1 MNDVQ
6 YGLARYLLS
15 TVQNPGIALNL
26 LGRPKF
32 MLNRLYG
39 LLGFGYRFTD
49 LARIGL
55 YVTTTCNMHCA
66 MCDIGQANK
75 KGMDHLRANQE
86 NTYFSLDLLTRL
98 LDDPYVRRRRLFF
111 DLKITEP
118 LLHPDICEI
127 VRLIKKAGHTVQI
140 ATNGYLLPDKAK
152 ELLKT
157 GLDFIQVS
165 IDGPEKVHDGIR
177 GVNGAY
183 RNAIDGIRM
192 LNQDANLRIDALYAV
207 SCLNDSEI
215 LNFFDAI
222 GNEGIRIDMLKFQF
236 MFFVSREMMI
246 KQNEKYEIKT
256 TESSIS
262 DTVNPDKVDTAQVH
276 RQLNAIRSIK
286 DKYKNIRNITVIPS
300 LRSEKQIA
308 EYFNVAGN
316 KIKGN
321 SKCTW
326 PWERLIMTTDG
337 RILIHSRCFDF
348 CYGDFNQSG
357 MGDIFNNETINTFRK
372 RFRNADYC
380 YPACTR
386 CCGVIYHGLLF

>member
-6 YGLARYLLS
+6 YGLAKYLLS
-15 TVQNPGIALNL
+15 MVQEPGRALNL

-39 LLGFGYRFTD
+39 LMGFGYRFSD

-75 KGMDHLRANQE
+75 KGMDRLRANQE
-86 NTYFSLDLLTRL
+86 NPYFSLGLLNRL
-98 LDDPYVRRRRLFF
+98 LNDPYVRRRRLFF
-111 DLKITEP
+111 DLNMTEP

-127 VRLIKKAGHTVQI
+127 VKLIKKSGHTVQM
-140 ATNGYLLPDKAK
+140 ATNGYLLPDKAE
-152 ELLKT
+152 ELLNA

-165 IDGPEKVHDGIR
+165 IDGPEKVHDTIR

-183 RNAIDGIRM
+183 RNAIDGIRI
-192 LNQDANLRIDALYAV
+192 LNQGANLRIDVLYV
-207 SCLNDSEI
+207 ISCLNDSEI
-215 LNFFDAI
+215 LDFFDAI
-222 GNEGIRIDMLKFQF
+222 GGEGITIDMLKFQF
-236 MFFVSREMMI
+236 MYFVSREMMI

-256 TESSIS
+256 TESSLS
-262 DTVNPDKVDTAQVH
+262 DIVDPNRVNIAQLH
-276 RQLNAIRSIK
+276 RQLNSIRSIK
-286 DKYKNIRNITVIPS
+286 DKYKNIRNLTIIPN

-308 EYFNVAGN
+308 EYFDVAGK

-321 SKCTW
+321 FKCTW
-326 PWERLIMTTDG
+326 PWERLILTTDG
-337 RILIHSRCFDF
+337 RLLIHSRCFDF

-357 MGDIFNNETINTFRK
+357 IGESFHNDTINSFRK
-372 RFRNADYC
+372 KFRHVDYC

-386 CCGVIYHGLLF
+386 CCGVMFHGLLV